1 MMWLARATRTR
12 LAPGLLCLSR
22 RGAASFG
29 TREKLQAEYQ
39 RRIEEGQ
46 LETDHVQ
53 MRVIDF
59 LATTLDEASMRSR
72 SMLAEAKRRQQ
83 EQEQKQ
89 QKQEQEQEQE
99 EPVLAEASV
108 QGWVG
113 RPGWVLP
120 IRTLG
125 AGNQS
130 TVEDHAR
137 VAEYTA
143 RLAAENAQR
152 VRKQAGHSR
161 SASAAL
167 PAQAAMPQVAAA
179 VPSQPASTPVKAPSR
194 QQVAKAPRRSV
205 YLHGP
210 VGTGKTMLLDLFY
223 QNAKEAGLRTL
234 RQHFYEFMLGL
245 HRQIHRIREDRPV
258 EVAANSLADD
268 IDVFCFDEFQI
279 TDIQD
284 AAILPRLF
292 EVLFLRG
299 VAVVMT
305 SNTSPQLLYSGGLN
319 RHVHL
324 PAFIGLMAEHSTVL
338 GLKSSVDYRRKAEAA
353 ELAKASS
360 ADAAGEMSHDAFL
373 AGADAEERLAA
384 RWTAIQAE
392 VGCSATEL
400 VLQLPMGRTLQIA
413 QSAGPACLLSFHEL
427 CGRDRGEADFFA
439 LSERFRIILLSGV
452 PRFSGL
458 EDADM
463 VRRFVK
469 LLDLL
474 YDRRVRLVVAAAAP
488 LGELFGAVREEVGRG
503 DMSDLA
509 WRTAMYSADG
519 KVGLNPQ
526 AVGTLCEA
534 VRATERA
541 ESRLREMRTRRY
553 WKSCADQ

>member
-1 MMWLARATRTR
+1 M
-12 LAPGLLCLSR
+12 
-22 RGAASFG
+22 
-29 TREKLQAEYQ
+29 
-39 RRIEEGQ
+39 
-46 LETDHVQ
+46 
-53 MRVIDF
+53 
-59 LATTLDEASMRSR
+59 
-72 SMLAEAKRRQQ
+72 
-83 EQEQKQ
+83 
-89 QKQEQEQEQE
+89 
-99 EPVLAEASV
+99 
-108 QGWVG
+108 
-113 RPGWVLP
+113 
-120 IRTLG
+120 
-125 AGNQS
+125 
-130 TVEDHAR
+130 
-137 VAEYTA
+137 
-143 RLAAENAQR
+143 
-152 VRKQAGHSR
+152 
-161 SASAAL
+161 
-167 PAQAAMPQVAAA
+167 
-179 VPSQPASTPVKAPSR
+179 
-194 QQVAKAPRRSV
+194 
-205 YLHGP
+205 
-210 VGTGKTMLLDLFY
+210 
-223 QNAKEAGLRTL
+223 
-234 RQHFYEFMLGL
+234 
-245 HRQIHRIREDRPV
+245 

-268 IDVFCFDEFQI
+268 IDVLCFDEFQI

-292 EVLFLRG
+292 EVLFIRG

-353 ELAKASS
+353 EFAQASS
-360 ADAAGEMSHDAFL
+360 ADGTSQDAFF

-384 RWTAIQAE
+384 RWAAIQAE
-392 VGCSATEL
+392 VGCSATEQ
-400 VLQLPMGRTLQIA
+400 VLQLPMGRTLKIS

-427 CGRDRGEADFFA
+427 CGTDRGETDFFA

-458 EDADM
+458 EDADL

-474 YDRRVRLVVAAAAP
+474 YDRRVRVVVAAAAP
-488 LGELFGAVREEVGRG
+488 PGELFQDVREEVGRG

-519 KVGLNPQ
+519 KVGFNPQ

-553 WKSCADQ
+553 WDSCADQ